1 MDRFDILFYT
11 TIMITCLGLG
21 FLGISYS
28 PNATPYPFHVGMFL
42 VGIGIFS
49 MLLTIAAKLFT
60 VIIDRIS
67 YPKETSE

>member
-11 TIMITCLGLG
+11 TIIITCLGLG

-28 PNATPYPFHVGMFL
+28 PNAAPYPFRVGMFL

-60 VIIDRIS
+60 VIVDRM
-67 YPKETSE
+67 YLGTETK